1 MGLGLGLGQGW
12 GLRLGLEV
20 RVRVGGEGEGE
31 VKREAHR
38 VAQVKLESQESVR
51 AWWVWQIGNM
61 VL

>member
-1 MGLGLGLGQGW
+1 MGLGLS
-12 GLRLGLEV
+12 LGLEV